1 MNQKT
6 NQLKTTNPMWL
17 QYLTGYLLFFVLCA
31 GIAFIIFRI
40 RTIFIQF
47 AFLAGNNSVIVKGIS
62 NLGVMIFAIFALIGV
77 LILEDYLRKGI
88 QNGTF
93 QKKFFRSLGIELFV
107 LALTYLATL
116 VYHLFIS

>member
-6 NQLKTTNPMWL
+6 DQIKTTNPMWL
-17 QYLTGYLLFFVLCA
+17 QYLIGYLLFFVLCA

-40 RTIFIQF
+40 RTVFIQF

-93 QKKFFRSLGIELFV
+93 RKKFLKSLGIELAA
-107 LALTYLATL
+107 LLLTYLADL
-116 VYHLFIS
+116 VYHFLLP